1 MCRQGGDKGREGQRL
16 EKRMLAKGMAGGRS
30 KNIFKVGLWH
40 SAVSGSGEQKTIYTL
55 SFSATSYCS
64 SMSGISEMVTARQRL
79 NLVPAFLLS
88 LCLMWGLF
96 ASISEIQF
104 H

>member
-1 MCRQGGDKGREGQRL
+1 MRVCAGREEAEEENACCGT
-16 EKRMLAKGMAGGRS
+16 KGGVGGRS

-40 SAVSGSGEQKTIYTL
+40 SAVSGSEEQKTIYTL

-64 SMSGISEMVTARQRL
+64 SMSGTSEMVTARQRL
-79 NLVPAFLLS
+79 NLVPAFVLS
-88 LCLMWGLF
+88 VCLMWGLF
-96 ASISEIQF
+96 APISQIQF